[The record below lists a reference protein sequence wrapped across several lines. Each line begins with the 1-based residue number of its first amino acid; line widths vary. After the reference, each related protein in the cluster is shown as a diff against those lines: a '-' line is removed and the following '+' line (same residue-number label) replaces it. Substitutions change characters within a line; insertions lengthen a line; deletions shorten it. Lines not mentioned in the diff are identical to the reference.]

1 MLRHRAGS
9 ALATLIALAAGV
21 MILMSM
27 GALVESGLRYR
38 PHVQR
43 YAAADIVVAHR
54 DMTITG
60 KDFDGEAVTTTVA
73 LPEGTVPVALTD
85 QIQRVPGVAAAIADY
100 SITVTPL
107 ASASVPTAGHGW
119 GSAALMPYRIVAGA
133 APTTDEEIV
142 VDARLAT
149 AAGDVPVGR
158 YAELV
163 VGGAGHRFR
172 IASIARQNGTAD
184 GPA

>member
-38 PHVQR
+38 PHAQR

-60 KDFDGEAVTTTVA
+60 KDLDGEAVTTTVA
-73 LPEGTVPVALTD
+73 LPEGKVPVALPD
-85 QIQRVPGVAAAIADY
+85 QIQRVPGVD
-100 SITVTPL
+100 
-107 ASASVPTAGHGW
+107 G
-119 GSAALMPYRIVAGA
+119 
-133 APTTDEEIV
+133 
-142 VDARLAT
+142 
-149 AAGDVPVGR
+149 
-158 YAELV
+158 
-163 VGGAGHRFR
+163 
-172 IASIARQNGTAD
+172 AD
-184 GPA
+184 GDDAIKARPDP